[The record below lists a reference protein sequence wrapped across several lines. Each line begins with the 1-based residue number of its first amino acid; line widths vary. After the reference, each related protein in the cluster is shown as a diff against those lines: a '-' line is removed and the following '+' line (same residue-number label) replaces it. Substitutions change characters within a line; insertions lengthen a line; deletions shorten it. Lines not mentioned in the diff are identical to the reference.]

1 MYHLT
6 LFQGLYKHV
15 TGFELINCQIWRKE
29 IGHSTKNCLFIH
41 IHEIHDFLDMHA
53 LPGITLLLTLSKNK
67 IEKDT
72 SIMNFVI
79 HFLNWKNGRMNVI

>member
-15 TGFELINCQIWRKE
+15 TGFELINCKIWRKE

-53 LPGITLLLTLSKNK
+53 LPGITLLLILSKNK
-67 IEKDT
+67 IAKDT
-72 SIMNFVI
+72 SEFRFVI